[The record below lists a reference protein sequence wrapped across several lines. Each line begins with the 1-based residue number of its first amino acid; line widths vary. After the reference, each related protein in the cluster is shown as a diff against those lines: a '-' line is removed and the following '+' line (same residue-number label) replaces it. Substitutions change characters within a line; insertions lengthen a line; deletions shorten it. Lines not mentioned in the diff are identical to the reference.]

1 MGGSCSFFRQK
12 RTESEDSDDA
22 IQVSPSVENNG
33 NQRPCSHHRYSRV
46 DDNPDAEPPDKMGIT
61 SATDINSPSSTR
73 KPFSSLSG
81 NKTSMENITF
91 SLTNH
96 EGMRGSGL
104 KGVRV
109 QSRPLTLRRS
119 SRRSFR
125 SKSSHNTSYFQP
137 NSSSTPC
144 AICYASPSVSLLTL
158 SSGLL
163 SLSTAVQGNS
173 ARLAAIQDSLY
184 LTAQESPGQQHSPP
198 SPAVQSGKRLKLSLS
213 TTSTT
218 EPPCSSCPGACSH
231 ANHDDTTLLAI
242 SPGFP
247 KLSRQTSV
255 HPPCR
260 RNLLSALD
268 KASEET
274 AAEEFPANHTTVS
287 NFESDPLPS
296 DKEED

>member
-1 MGGSCSFFRQK
+1 MGGTCSFFRQRK
-12 RTESEDSDDA
+12 DESEDSDDA
-22 IQVSPSVENNG
+22 VQVSSSVETKE
-33 NQRPCSHHRYSRV
+33 NQRSCSHHRYSSV
-46 DDNPDAEPPDKMGIT
+46 DDNSDAEPPDKTGIA
-61 SATDINSPSSTR
+61 SASDVNSPLSTR
-73 KPFSSLSG
+73 KPSSSLSG
-81 NKTSMENITF
+81 DKSSTENTTL
-91 SLTNH
+91 SRTNH
-96 EGMRGSGL
+96 EGMRGSVL
-104 KGVRV
+104 RGVRV

-125 SKSSHNTSYFQP
+125 IKSSQNTSYFQP
-137 NSSSTPC
+137 SSSSTPC
-144 AICYASPSVSLLTL
+144 AMCHSSPPVSLQTL
-158 SSGLL
+158 NSGLL
-163 SLSTAVQGNS
+163 SLSSAVQGNS

-255 HPPCR
+255 YPPCR
-260 RNLLSALD
+260 RNLLPALD
-268 KASEET
+268 KASEE
-274 AAEEFPANHTTVS
+274 AASEEFSANQDVVS
-287 NFESDPLPS
+287 GFESDPLPS